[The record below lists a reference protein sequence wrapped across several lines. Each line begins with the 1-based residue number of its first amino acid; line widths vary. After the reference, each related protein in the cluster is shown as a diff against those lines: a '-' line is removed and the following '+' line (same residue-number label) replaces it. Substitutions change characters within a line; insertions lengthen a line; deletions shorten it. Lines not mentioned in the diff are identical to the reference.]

1 MVTRLSGGLTPADG
15 SDPRTFPSIWNATA
29 SDIETAESEIDVL
42 QTTVNGNGTAITA
55 LQGSAVAL
63 GSAVDVLEADVETL
77 EQDKVGVLSAGSNSV
92 SLDFASAT
100 PLVTRT
106 ASGSVAVSGTNY
118 EPGVTRTLRILGAGS
133 AVPLSVPGDWVF
145 VGSAVG
151 TAVPANETVI
161 VTATSFG
168 TVATS
173 VVAAYAEEA

>member
-15 SDPRTFPSIWNATA
+15 ADPRTFPAIWNSTA
-29 SDIETAESEIDVL
+29 VDIEAAESDIDALQLDVAS
-42 QTTVNGNGTAITA
+42 NGTAITA

-92 SLDFASAT
+92 SLDFSSAT

-106 ASGSVAVSGTNY
+106 ASGAVTVSGTNY
-118 EPGVTRTLRILGAGS
+118 EAGVSRTLRILGGGS
-133 AVPLSVPGDWVF
+133 SYGLTVPGDWVF
-145 VGSAVG
+145 VGSPVG

-161 VTATSFG
+161 ITATAFG
-168 TVATS
+168 TAATD